1 MLSLSLGS
9 AHADDLPGNSLPV
22 ASGVFRCLRPTPGT
36 EAANDS
42 LGQAHH
48 GFALQDFLV
57 ANYERLR
64 QRLLHRVG
72 CAHMASDCLH
82 DTWLRLGETVVCEPV
97 HSPERYVYRVA
108 CNVAIDYLRANRPWQ
123 YSGDAEAVL
132 EQLVDPSPG
141 PETIAQARSELHAVD
156 RAIERMPR
164 RHRAVL
170 MSLRIDEMTRDE
182 VATRYGLS
190 LRGVDTVLRQ
200 ALDHCAKGSG
210 QQVFAGISAVRR
222 QLRAARSAL

>member
-1 MLSLSLGS
+1 ME
-9 AHADDLPGNSLPV
+9 P
-22 ASGVFRCLRPTPGT
+22 GVFRCSRPTSGT
-36 EAANDS
+36 EAANEP

-72 CAHMASDCLH
+72 CAHLASDCLH
-82 DTWLRLGETVVCEPV
+82 DTWLRLGETVVGEPV
-97 HSPERYVYRVA
+97 LSPERYILRVA
-108 CNVAIDYLRANRPWQ
+108 CNLAIDYLRTDRPWQ

-132 EQLVDPSPG
+132 EQFVDHSPG

-156 RAIERMPR
+156 RAMERMPR

-170 MSLRIDEMTRDE
+170 ISLRIDEMTRDE

-190 LRGVDTVLRQ
+190 LRGVDTALRQ
-200 ALDHCAKGSG
+200 ALDHCANSSG
-210 QQVFAGISAVRR
+210 QQVFAGISASRR
-222 QLRAARSAL
+222 KLRTVRSAL

>member
-1 MLSLSLGS
+1 MVSLALGSLGS
-9 AHADDLPGNSLPV
+9 PA
-22 ASGVFRCLRPTPGT
+22 
-36 EAANDS
+36 S
-42 LGQAHH
+42 LGQAPH

-64 QRLLHRVG
+64 QRLLHRIG
-72 CAHMASDCLH
+72 CAHLASDCLH
-82 DTWLRLGETVVCEPV
+82 DTWLRLGEMDVGEPV
-97 HSPERYVYRVA
+97 HSPERYIYRVA
-108 CNVAIDYLRANRPWQ
+108 CNVAIDYLRTDRPWQ
-123 YSGDAEAVL
+123 YSGDAEALL
-132 EQLVDPSPG
+132 EQLEDHSPG

-170 MSLRIDEMTRDE
+170 ISLRIDEMTRDE

-190 LRGVDTVLRQ
+190 LRGVDTALRQ

-210 QQVFAGISAVRR
+210 QQVFAGISAGRR
-222 QLRAARSAL
+222 QLRGARSAL